1 MVKRELMI
9 DRINIKEGT
18 SLTDKR
24 YLPMNATQEIVN
36 DEVNQIIVEKYGGNR
51 SLGNRILAQSI

>member
-1 MVKRELMI
+1 MI